1 MQNTSIIPVKIYNS
15 TDRSHS
21 WTSQEYIYVCMYVT
35 WHRQKNNN
43 NKSLE
48 YLICV
53 LTVHRYFERQMEA
66 AEATK
71 LPLFLHCRNS
81 AQDFMEIISRNR
93 DKIAGGVVS
102 TWFTLSYCQHGE
114 FMLSSKPSHRVGLTG
129 GVCNYY
135 NNK

>member
-1 MQNTSIIPVKIYNS
+1 MYT
-15 TDRSHS
+15 RMSHGTGKRIMTTNLLDIS
-21 WTSQEYIYVCMYVT
+21 S
-35 WHRQKNNN
+35 
-43 NKSLE
+43 
-48 YLICV
+48 CV

-102 TWFTLSYCQHGE
+102 TWFTLSYCLHGE
-114 FMLSSKPSHRVGLTG
+114 FVLSSKPRHHVVL
-129 GVCNYY
+129 C
-135 NNK
+135 